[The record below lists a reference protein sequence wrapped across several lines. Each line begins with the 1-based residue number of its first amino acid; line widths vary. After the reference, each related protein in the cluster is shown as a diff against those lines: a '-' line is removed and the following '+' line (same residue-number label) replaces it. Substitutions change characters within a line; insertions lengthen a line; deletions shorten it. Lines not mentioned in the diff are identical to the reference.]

1 MQRQLLLPAY
11 ASAYLHLHY
20 RWPVDVLASLH
31 GFKQNSKLQLWLHA
45 FIQGKKKT
53 EKGTV
58 ETKEMN
64 HHRQFIIGDG
74 GWW

>member
-1 MQRQLLLPAY
+1 M
-11 ASAYLHLHY
+11 HLHISISIIGGLSMCW
-20 RWPVDVLASLH
+20 RRCTLSNKTLSFSF
-31 GFKQNSKLQLWLHA
+31 GCTLSFKK
-45 FIQGKKKT
+45 KKKT